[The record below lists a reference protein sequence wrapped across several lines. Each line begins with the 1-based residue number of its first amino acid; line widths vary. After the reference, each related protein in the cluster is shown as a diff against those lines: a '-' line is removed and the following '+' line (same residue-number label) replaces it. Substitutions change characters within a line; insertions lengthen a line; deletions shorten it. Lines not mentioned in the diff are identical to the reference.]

1 LLAELQEIFAPL
13 AGKPITVRLLDLGGD
28 KPLQFL
34 NFPVEDDP
42 FLGLRGV
49 RLLLRYPDL
58 LDTQFNALLE
68 FSRGYDVRI
77 LVPMVTLAEDMA
89 LIPYCA
95 QNRNWNASG
104 RRIQELRREEKGN
117 S

>member
-1 LLAELQEIFAPL
+1 MSVAFSRAPL
-13 AGKPITVRLLDLGGD
+13 RAAKAFNPESDELL
-28 KPLQFL
+28 PQ
-34 NFPVEDDP
+34 P
-42 FLGLRGV
+42 FGSLRGV

-89 LIPYCA
+89 QMDA
-95 QNRNWNASG
+95 DSANWPMPQVSV
-104 RRIQELRREEKGN
+104 ILRLSER
-117 S
+117 